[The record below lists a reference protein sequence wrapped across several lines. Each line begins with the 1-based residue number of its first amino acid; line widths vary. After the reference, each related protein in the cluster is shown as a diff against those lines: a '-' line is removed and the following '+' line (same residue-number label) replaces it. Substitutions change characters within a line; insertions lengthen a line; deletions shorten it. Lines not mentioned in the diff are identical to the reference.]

1 MTGVDRPAGGD
12 RLHPGAARPALPL
25 HLAVLAL
32 LAGLQFVVPPFQHSL
47 LVRVM
52 ILAAYAAGYNV
63 LLGYAGLM
71 SLGHALFFA
80 TGMYA
85 AGLAGFYLHAGAPE
99 AFLVG
104 LAASVAVSA
113 LSGAVA
119 LRATGVAFLI
129 VTMMFA
135 QVGYLVAIYFNQ
147 FTGGDQGLVLAG
159 RVPPIRLGGM
169 LLPLDDPAVRYNAA
183 LAVLAAGLLLSL
195 WLTQTPVGRVLR
207 ALRDNEERTRL
218 LGYNTFTYRLLA
230 LVVSGGISGM
240 AGSAYALLFSYLGA
254 SFASILYS
262 IYPLVWTLVGG
273 VGTTLGPLLGAFLM
287 TYIVDLASGVTPG
300 YLIVVGL
307 TLVVIIR
314 WAPAGILGVV
324 RERWARWLP

>member
-1 MTGVDRPAGGD
+1 MTV
-12 RLHPGAARPALPL
+12 LLL

-47 LVRVM
+47 LVRLM

-85 AGLAGFYLHAGAPE
+85 TGLTIFYLHAGAPL
-99 AFLVG
+99 AFVIG
-104 LAASVAVSA
+104 VAASLSLTAVFGV
-113 LSGAVA
+113 LA

-147 FTGGDQGLVLAG
+147 ITGGDQGLVLAG
-159 RVPPIRLGGM
+159 RVPPIHLSGL

-183 LAVLAAGLLLSL
+183 LAVLAVALLLNL
-195 WLTQTPVGRVLR
+195 WLTRTPAGRVLR
-207 ALRDNEERTRL
+207 ALRGDEERVKL
-218 LGYNTFTYRLLA
+218 LGYNTFHYRLLA
-230 LVVSGGISGM
+230 LVLSGGISGM
-240 AGSAYALLFSYLGA
+240 AGSAYALLFSYVGA
-254 SFASILYS
+254 SFVSTLYS
-262 IYPLVWTLVGG
+262 IYPLVSTLLGG
-273 VGTTLGPLLGAFLM
+273 VGTTLGPLVGASFM
-287 TYIVDLASGVTPG
+287 TYVVDIASSVTPG
-300 YLIVVGL
+300 YLIVLGV
-307 TLVVIIR
+307 TLVTVIR
-314 WAPAGILGVV
+314 WAPDGILGRV
-324 RERWARWLP
+324 RARWVRWLP